1 MRCRMRNARAL
12 RCKPDGWL
20 PSWDSLTRLLQTLIV
35 PEWPQSEQPADVSLQ
50 DIGFAGRQSDAS
62 QKQRQPR
69 ICTDL
74 TDQTSAE
81 SQKRHS
87 PQRHRGHG
95 EESAKST
102 GNHGSARISPIAVT
116 FRRGRPVYFLLTC
129 FLSSTP
135 GVNLATLRAAILMTP
150 PVCGLRPL
158 RALRCETENV
168 PKPTRVTRSPFFS
181 ASVTASI
188 RVSMAAAALVLVMPV
203 EAATFS
209 TRSPLFMTAPHQV
222 TKSAGNIWLRKAA
235 YVKKNR
241 KC

>member
-1 MRCRMRNARAL
+1 MRCRTRNARAL

-50 DIGFAGRQSDAS
+50 GIGFAGRQSDAS
-62 QKQRQPR
+62 QRPRQPR
-69 ICTDL
+69 IGTDR
-74 TDQTSAE
+74 TDQTWAKDE
-81 SQKRHS
+81 SNVHHRDTEVTEKNQAKRN
-87 PQRHRGHG
+87 
-95 EESAKST
+95 
-102 GNHGSARISPIAVT
+102 GNHGSSRTRPIRVT
-116 FRRGRPVYFLLTC
+116 LRSGRPVYFLLTC

-209 TRSPLFMTAPHQV
+209 TRSPLFMMAPQQV
-222 TKSAGNIWLRKAA
+222 TKSGGNI
-235 YVKKNR
+235 
-241 KC
+241 